1 MVFLHSDVRMARI
14 WNMKLVMWNVVC
26 GKGYEPSVT
35 GHGMSAME
43 GDTRNQK
50 PHTQFDMESE
60 IRLILYGMQC
70 F

>member
-1 MVFLHSDVRMARI
+1 
-14 WNMKLVMWNVVC
+14 MKLVMWNVVC